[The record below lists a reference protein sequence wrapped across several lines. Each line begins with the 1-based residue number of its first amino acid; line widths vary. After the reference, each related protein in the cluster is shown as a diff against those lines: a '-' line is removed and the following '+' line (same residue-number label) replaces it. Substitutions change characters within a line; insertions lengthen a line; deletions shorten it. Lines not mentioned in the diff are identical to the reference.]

1 MASVGGLL
9 ERIYEGHI
17 VDGADVARVTGSH
30 PRTVARWQADA
41 SVPRRDAEE
50 RILSSRRSW
59 TCSAESCVTT
69 RSRMWLRT
77 PNPDLDYEKPLDV
90 IARGDFRQVI
100 SLVLAIAEGV
110 TA

>member
-9 ERIYEGHI
+9 ERIYEGHV

-41 SVPRRDAEE
+41 AVPRRDAEE
-50 RILSSRRSW
+50 RILELKAVVDLLRRVMRDD
-59 TCSAESCVTT
+59 AARV
-69 RSRMWLRT
+69 WLRT
-77 PNPDLDYEKPLDV
+77 PNPDLDYEKPLDL
-90 IARGDFRQVI
+90 IARGDFHQVI